1 MILLDRFK
9 KKIVQHE
16 EMQKKFIVIR
26 NVFFW
31 L

>member
-1 MILLDRFK
+1 MILLDRFL
-9 KKIVQHE
+9 KKIVQYE